1 MMNKFL
7 THSFD
12 KNDCGKKQVIVLEKN
27 VTCYSFF
34 TERSGFAK
42 LLHARLRFQLTY

>member
-1 MMNKFL
+1 MNKFL

-27 VTCYSFF
+27 VTGYSFF
-34 TERSGFAK
+34 TERSGLAK
-42 LLHARLRFQLTY
+42 LLHARLRLQLTY